1 MMLVTQ
7 MRNNIITMTYSLEQ
21 ENTYICCENKVLEK
35 IEATALV
42 A

>member
-7 MRNNIITMTYSLEQ
+7 MRDNIITMTYSLEQ
-21 ENTYICCENKVLEK
+21 ENTYIYCENKDFGK